1 MCNCFLTP
9 TMTQREASATLHS
22 PRNHGLVCATLFPRW
37 HSRMSLA
44 TLCLCLCH
52 HQGSGPS
59 QSPPWARHTGTFL
72 SSIFYQMTNALPSP
86 AVCPPPPGSQDPKEQ
101 GPYLHCIA
109 GPSYVIEEFA
119 AHGLL
124 STSVPLY
131 MLFPG
136 LAVPVAFWLGVG
148 ASVFPSVADIV
159 FWPL

>member
-1 MCNCFLTP
+1 MPFPSLL
-9 TMTQREASATLHS
+9 SAH
-22 PRNHGLVCATLFPRW
+22 
-37 HSRMSLA
+37 
-44 TLCLCLCH
+44 
-52 HQGSGPS
+52 
-59 QSPPWARHTGTFL
+59 
-72 SSIFYQMTNALPSP
+72 
-86 AVCPPPPGSQDPKEQ
+86 PPGSQDPKEQ

-109 GPSYVIEEFA
+109 GPSYVIEQFA